1 MDPKELK
8 KLQEKLKK
16 DQETLMKAQEILKTD
31 QGTLEKAQETLEK
44 AQETL
49 ESDRVALVTV
59 DNNLQLA
66 QKELSEGHLKLKKGN
81 KVLETEKKRLG
92 PLSVIEPVE
101 ELEVNPK
108 WLKDSIFKGKKE
120 GEAIKKP
127 GKKTKTRVFIPFE
140 RPMETADV
148 LSFRIDGNEVVLIT
162 ADGQKLRVKK

>member
-1 MDPKELK
+1 MDPKEFK
-8 KLQEKLKK
+8 KLQGTLKK
-16 DQETLMKAQEILKTD
+16 DQAQLKTEQAQLKTEQEILK
-31 QGTLEKAQETLEK
+31 KAQVLFVED
-44 AQETL
+44 Q
-49 ESDRVALVTV
+49 
-59 DNNLQLA
+59 NQLA
-66 QKELSEGHLKLKKGN
+66 GDSEALTKNRANLANECELLADNRKELDADRM
-81 KVLETEKKRLG
+81 VLEAEKGRLG
-92 PLSVIEPVE
+92 LLSVIEPVE

-108 WLKDSIFKGKKE
+108 WLKDRIFKGKKE